1 MDMEQVPVTLDRA
14 VDFHQ
19 KGDLERAAQGYNA
32 VLEAVPGHYRAKT
45 MRASLMIQS
54 GFSADGVKELAQC
67 IKENPDTA
75 WRTTSRLACFSWKS
89 TMLRYA
95 NWIGRRNSNQIIR
108 RLWLWPLK

>member
-1 MDMEQVPVTLDRA
+1 MEQIQATLDRA

-67 IKENPDTA
+67 IKENPDDYVA
-75 WRTTSRLACFSWKS
+75 YNNIALGLFQLEKYDAA
-89 TMLRYA
+89 LRQLDRA
-95 NWIGRRNSNQIIR
+95 FRAQARSSGGPGPGR
-108 RLWLWPLK
+108 